1 MSCGR
6 EILGFDKMS
15 IEVREVAKKYG
26 DVVALQR
33 CSLAVA
39 EGELMVLVGP
49 SGCGKTT
56 LLRIVAGFLRP
67 DSGIVFIRGE
77 DVNALPV
84 RDRRLAF
91 IMENLGLYPHLD
103 VFKNVAYPL
112 TVRHV
117 NKSVV
122 DTRVREV
129 AETVGIGELLHRRMS
144 QLSGG
149 QRQRV
154 AIARALVR
162 DDAQLLLADEC
173 FSDLDAQ
180 LRYQLRGEF
189 KELQRKNKLPCIF
202 VTHDQEE
209 ALSLG
214 DRIAVMDHGQIVQ
227 VGTADDLYK
236 NPTSAFVAGFIGRP
250 PMNLLPARIAN
261 ECVVMEGAPVFRLS
275 MRSGHPDREVLFGVR
290 PEDLILSPSAGTGLE
305 AEITWIEHMSPDKLI
320 HLKAGSRRLIA
331 RVRDL
336 GLFEHCQG
344 VHVDCSED
352 KRYLFDASTGERIY
366 ETPRR
371 P

>member
-1 MSCGR
+1 
-6 EILGFDKMS
+6 MS
-15 IEVREVAKKYG
+15 IEVREVAKSYG
-26 DVVALQR
+26 DVVALHQ

-39 EGELMVLVGP
+39 DGELMVLVGP

-67 DSGIVFIRGE
+67 DDGIVFIRGKN
-77 DVNALPV
+77 VNGLPV

-112 TVRHV
+112 TVRRV
-117 NKSVV
+117 NHNVV
-122 DTRVREV
+122 DARVREI
-129 AETVGIGELLHRRMS
+129 AETLGIGELLGRRIS

-162 DDAQLLLADEC
+162 NDAEVLLADEC

-214 DRIAVMDHGQIVQ
+214 ERIAVMDRGHIVQ
-227 VGTADDLYK
+227 VGTADELYK
-236 NPTSAFVAGFIGRP
+236 DPCSAFVAGFIGRP
-250 PMNLLPARIAN
+250 PMNLLSARITN
-261 ECVVMEGAPVFRLS
+261 ECLVMDGTLVGRVSTQAGHRDGDVV
-275 MRSGHPDREVLFGVR
+275 FGVR
-290 PEDLILSPSAGTGLE
+290 PEDLALSRTLGTGIE

-320 HLKAGSRRLIA
+320 HLQAGSKKLIA
-331 RVRDL
+331 RVRDA
-336 GLFEHCQG
+336 GLFECGQR

-352 KRYLFDASTGERIY
+352 NRYLFDAVTGERIY
-366 ETPRR
+366 ESFRKP
-371 P
+371 